1 MATSTFRG
9 IIEFFDKIGIYDVV
23 LPFLLVFTVVFAI
36 LEKTKL
42 FGTEDVGG
50 TKYTKKNLN
59 AMMSF
64 VVAFLVIASTK
75 LVAII
80 NQALGN
86 VVIFLI
92 IILSFL
98 LLIGS
103 FFSEDEKV
111 FLEKGPWRTTFM
123 IATLVGIILIFLA
136 AIPMDSGGSWLEW
149 FWDWMND
156 HWQNDWVAAIIF
168 IIVIIIFIALITR
181 GGGGKKKEE
190 KKE

>member
-42 FGTEDVGG
+42 FGTEEIGG

-92 IILSFL
+92 VILSFL

-136 AIPMDSGGSWLEW
+136 AIPMDSGDSWLEW
-149 FWDWMND
+149 FWNWVSDN
-156 HWQNDWVAAIIF
+156 WQNDWVAAIIF
-168 IIVIIIFIALITR
+168 VIVIIIFIALITR

>member
-1 MATSTFRG
+1 METSTFRG
-9 IIEFFDKIGIYDVV
+9 IIEFFDRIGIYDVV

-42 FGTEDVGG
+42 FGTEEIGG

-75 LVAII
+75 LVKII
-80 NQALGN
+80 NEALGN
-86 VVIFLI
+86 VVVFLI
-92 IILSFL
+92 VILSFL

-111 FLEKGPWRTTFM
+111 FLEKGPWRTGFM
-123 IATLVGIILIFLA
+123 TATLVGIILIFLA
-136 AIPMDSGGSWLEW
+136 AIPMDSGESWLTW
-149 FWDWMND
+149 FWDWLVD
-156 HWQNDWVAAIIF
+156 HWQNEWVASIIF
-168 IIVIIIFIALITR
+168 IIVILAFIFLITSE
-181 GGGGKKKEE
+181 GKRKSEE
-190 KKE
+190 KK

>member
-36 LEKTKL
+36 LEKTKI
-42 FGTEDVGG
+42 FGTEEIGG

-59 AMMSF
+59 AMASF
-64 VVAFLVIASTK
+64 VVAFLVVASTK
-75 LVAII
+75 LVKII

-86 VVIFLI
+86 VVVFLI
-92 IILSFL
+92 VILSFL

-103 FFSEDEKV
+103 FFSEGEEV
-111 FLEKGPWRTTFM
+111 ILKGAWRTVFM
-123 IATLVGIILIFLA
+123 SATLVGIILIFLA
-136 AIPMDSGGSWLEW
+136 AIPMESGNSWLEW
-149 FWDWMND
+149 FWNWMSD
-156 HWQNDWVAAIIF
+156 HWQNDWVSAIIF
-168 IIVIIIFIALITR
+168 IIVIIVFIALITR

-190 KKE
+190 KKD